1 MEITLSREQF
11 AILLELVYLGNWMA
25 NAIRMPGEEIT
36 DLSHLEQHLFSLARD
51 LGFDDV
57 ADLDETLPD
66 VFPSQ
71 ALEDRMELYIEEY
84 DDQTFWD
91 QLIDRL
97 AERDVLEDHGEPAV
111 RAMSQEE
118 YFQKR
123 DAYVAKYEEEATKH
137 GIERLRVIP

>member
-1 MEITLSREQF
+1 VEITLSREQF

-36 DLSHLEQHLFSLARD
+36 DLSHLEQHLFALARD
-51 LGFDDV
+51 RGLDDI
-57 ADLDETLPD
+57 ADLDETLPGA
-66 VFPSQ
+66 FPSQ

-84 DDQTFWD
+84 DDQVFWD
-91 QLIDRL
+91 QLTDRL
-97 AERDVLEDHGEPAV
+97 AERDMLEEHGEPAV

-118 YFQKR
+118 YFERR
-123 DAYVAKYEEEATKH
+123 DAYVAKYEEEATNH